1 MSQSKRQSVIETC
14 SNTAVG
20 FVGSYLITFGC
31 FHLSSNLPT
40 ATLYATLGC
49 TVWSLLRGYYL
60 RRLFNKLHAKPAV
73 EVEPVVGVKPQPV
86 RRHGRHDFIKTGD
99 ADSHHAIED
108 SNGEVALTYCRL
120 CKCAE
125 GELPTE
131 CPGVEVPVEDRFK
144 LYRGELDYRWGAWRV
159 KPTACDCGANT
170 QCTACPNALENATT

>member
-14 SNTAVG
+14 SNTATG

-60 RRLFNKLHAKPAV
+60 RRLFNKLHAKQ
-73 EVEPVVGVKPQPV
+73 PQ
-86 RRHGRHDFIKTGD
+86 RAKGRHDFIKTGD

-108 SNGEVALTYCRL
+108 RNGEVVLAYCRV
-120 CKCAE
+120 CCCAE

-131 CPGVEVPVEDRFK
+131 CPGERLPTETRYAINQGRVDFCR
-144 LYRGELDYRWGAWRV
+144 GAWRR
-159 KPTACDCGANT
+159 K
-170 QCTACPNALENATT
+170 EATDEPA

>member
-14 SNTAVG
+14 SNTSVG

-31 FHLSSNLPT
+31 FHLTDNLPT

-60 RRLFNKLHAKPAV
+60 RRLFNKLHTMTLAV
-73 EVEPVVGVKPQPV
+73 EGEPVPGSMFPKPEPV
-86 RRHGRHDFIKTGD
+86 RRLGRHDFIKTGD

-108 SNGEVALTYCRL
+108 VNGAVALLYCRL
-120 CKCAE
+120 CCCAE

-131 CPGVEVPVEDRFK
+131 CPGEEVNSGARYDI
-144 LYRGELDYRWGAWRV
+144 YRGRIDFKRGAWRHNPAFI
-159 KPTACDCGANT
+159 KETN
-170 QCTACPNALENATT
+170 